1 MSTKDHKNNDIWQLS
16 LHTSSQGYS
25 VLLMTTMITDNAY
38 KPDNTLASNVK
49 QATTKNFPV
58 AL

>member
-38 KPDNTLASNVK
+38 KAW
-49 QATTKNFPV
+49 
-58 AL
+58 